1 MKARKPLPHQ
11 SPRIA
16 IYHLPRALSTRGP
29 AQPSCSRGV
38 MYART
43 AQTRR
48 CSGLHRNGSAQRLEN
63 ERTFPRNAL
72 HSIPFFF
79 LFLLQFWLQ
88 CTAFRDN
95 GYDYDYFLR
104 AKVSM
109 RKRKVGW
116 GDIISKSRWSF
127 RKRTI
132 LARLLHI
139 IITEWWHWCHV
150 HYCTA
155 LWKNGEGRGL

>member
-1 MKARKPLPHQ
+1 MKFEVMEFLLTTHFKIHNCLKTPASRKLANRDIPPSTCTIYTWPSPAVLQQSWCMLCHSSAPLL
-11 SPRIA
+11 RIA
-16 IYHLPRALSTRGP
+16 WKWFRE
-29 AQPSCSRGV
+29 
-38 MYART
+38 
-43 AQTRR
+43 
-48 CSGLHRNGSAQRLEN
+48 RLEN

-72 HSIPFFF
+72 HSIPFFL

-109 RKRKVGW
+109 RKRRPGGEW
-116 GDIISKSRWSF
+116 DIISKSRWSF

-132 LARLLHI
+132 LARCS
-139 IITEWWHWCHV
+139 T
-150 HYCTA
+150 
-155 LWKNGEGRGL
+155 

>member
-48 CSGLHRNGSAQRLEN
+48 CSGLHRNGSALRLEN

-72 HSIPFFF
+72 HSIPFF
-79 LFLLQFWLQ
+79 LFLLQFRLQ

-109 RKRKVGW
+109 RKWRVG
-116 GDIISKSRWSF
+116 GGISFLNQGEASGSERF
-127 RKRTI
+127 L
-132 LARLLHI
+132 LACS
-139 IITEWWHWCHV
+139 T
-150 HYCTA
+150 
-155 LWKNGEGRGL
+155 